1 MSAYNPGA
9 HSLTMYRR
17 ILVAVDGSKASQLA
31 LRHGIQ
37 LAKEQ
42 QARLR
47 IVHVVDELALNV
59 ETPRELKDFWNA
71 IRKGGERVLEKAR
84 AHTVKAGIEPET
96 KLLEIR
102 AMGGLVK
109 LVADFVVKEAERWH
123 ADLIVIGT
131 HGRRALRRLLL
142 GSVAEGVIR
151 ISAIPVLL
159 VRGAGRK
166 PRPDRSRSA

>member
-1 MSAYNPGA
+1 
-9 HSLTMYRR
+9 MYRR
-17 ILVAVDGSKASQLA
+17 ILVAVDGSKASGLA
-31 LRHGIQ
+31 LRQAIQ

-47 IVHVVDELALNV
+47 VVHVVDELLLNV
-59 ETPRELKDFWNA
+59 ETPRELKEYWGA
-71 IRKGGERVLEKAR
+71 VRKGGERVLEQAS
-84 AHTVKAGIEPET
+84 AHAAKAGIDSET

-102 AMGGLVK
+102 TMGGLVRRI
-109 LVADFVVKEAERWH
+109 ADVVVNEAERWR

-151 ISAIPVLL
+151 MSAAPVLL
-159 VRGAGRK
+159 VRGPRRK
-166 PRPDRSRSA
+166 PPQSQKQKSMS